1 MSGTLLPIV
10 RSTGS
15 PPRAF
20 AAAVDL
26 LRGQLPSGWSVEVEF
41 DRQVRPRSEA
51 TITITPPGVDRPIRF
66 VAAYYERL
74 TPRDAAAVTEGFR
87 TRLGGQPGVHGL
99 VVAPWVSRRT
109 RDVLRSSGVGVV
121 DLTGTVD
128 LAVDDP
134 TLVLRIDGADRNP
147 IRRSAPSPNL
157 RGAKAWALMK
167 TLIEVSPPYGIR
179 ELAAAVGVDPGY
191 TSRIVK
197 ALEDERLVERV
208 RRGPIVQTDWEGL
221 LAQLTTT
228 YHVFDAN
235 ETSRW
240 VTGDVVRNLPAR
252 LARTG
257 LEQPWALTGSLAAGR
272 IAPVAAPG
280 IAVVYT
286 DDPDEVVEAL
296 GLLPAES
303 GANVVL
309 ARPYDRAALARRW
322 VFDGVWFVSPAQTA
336 ADCLTGSGRMPAEGE
351 ALVEWMRS
359 HEDRWRANDFA
370 ASPDPLSP

>member
-1 MSGTLLPIV
+1 MGPLEGAPFRQH
-10 RSTGS
+10 RSN
-15 PPRAF
+15 PPLVSIQN
-20 AAAVDL
+20 AAEDSWPPH
-26 LRGQLPSGWSVEVEF
+26 RG
-41 DRQVRPRSEA
+41 D
-51 TITITPPGVDRPIRF
+51 
-66 VAAYYERL
+66 
-74 TPRDAAAVTEGFR
+74 
-87 TRLGGQPGVHGL
+87 
-99 VVAPWVSRRT
+99 
-109 RDVLRSSGVGVV
+109 
-121 DLTGTVD
+121 
-128 LAVDDP
+128 
-134 TLVLRIDGADRNP
+134 
-147 IRRSAPSPNL
+147 RRSPDRA
-157 RGAKAWALMK
+157 
-167 TLIEVSPPYGIR
+167 
-179 ELAAAVGVDPGY
+179 
-191 TSRIVK
+191 
-197 ALEDERLVERV
+197 
-208 RRGPIVQTDWEGL
+208 
-221 LAQLTTT
+221 
-228 YHVFDAN
+228 
-235 ETSRW
+235 
-240 VTGDVVRNLPAR
+240 RNLPAR